1 MRRIH
6 NLRKRV
12 KRKGLLKDA
21 GFPSQSDREA
31 AMRLA
36 KRVGLAE
43 FVTAQASRSAQMP
56 DSPAI
61 SDVQP

>member
-43 FVTAQASRSAQMP
+43 FVTAGTSG
-56 DSPAI
+56 DNL
-61 SDVQP
+61 QPTTKEV

>member
-43 FVTAQASRSAQMP
+43 FVTAEVTRDEQQRESTAPR
-56 DSPAI
+56 
-61 SDVQP
+61 

>member
-12 KRKGLLKDA
+12 KRKGLRKDA

-43 FVTAQASRSAQMP
+43 FVTAEVTRDEQQRESTAPR
-56 DSPAI
+56 
-61 SDVQP
+61 

>member
-6 NLRKRV
+6 NLRKRM
-12 KRKGLLKDA
+12 KRKDLLKDS
-21 GFPSQSDREA
+21 GFPSQSDEQA

-43 FVTAQASRSAQMP
+43 FVTAGKTDGTA
-56 DSPAI
+56 
-61 SDVQP
+61 VE